1 MRDRLPDT
9 IDTAFLQ
16 TAGKASYREYR
27 GGLSIVGMT
36 RLAESLQDTDVPEL
50 QVRLSLGRDAGG
62 VRCLE
67 GSLQGVLHLTCQRCL
82 GRMDFPVASTFRLAL
97 VRSEAEA
104 ERLAEGYEPLLV
116 EDDRLVVRNVIEDE
130 LLLTLPDFP
139 QHSAGEACNLPEYRH
154 EENIVTTEEKPNP
167 FAALASLKRN

>member
-27 GGLSIVGMT
+27 GDLSIVGMT

-82 GRMDFPVASTFRLAL
+82 GRMEFPVASTFRLAL
-97 VRSEAEA
+97 VHSEAEA
-104 ERLAEGYEPLLV
+104 ERLAEGYEPLLL
-116 EDDRLVVRNVIEDE
+116 ETDRLVVRDVVEDE
-130 LLLTLPDFP
+130 LLLALPDFP
-139 QHSAGEACNLPEYRH
+139 QHAEGETCVLPEYR
-154 EENIVTTEEKPNP
+154 EDEIVAATEEKPNP